1 LIKKGI
7 YPLNEIENITIGTV
21 LKQVRKSLKLS
32 QEELAHRSSLD
43 RTYISMLERNIKQ
56 PTITTIF
63 LLAEALEMKPSEF
76 VQLLE
81 DEFEGYTIKRTTV

>member
-1 LIKKGI
+1 M
-7 YPLNEIENITIGTV
+7 NEIENITIGTV
-21 LKQVRKSLKLS
+21 LKRVRKSLKIS

-63 LLAEALEMKPSEF
+63 LLAQALGMKPSTF

-81 DEFEGYTIKRTTV
+81 DEFKGHTIKRTTV

>member
-1 LIKKGI
+1 MV
-7 YPLNEIENITIGTV
+7 EIENITIGTV
-21 LKQVRKSLKLS
+21 LKRVRKSLKLS

-81 DEFEGYTIKRTTV
+81 SEFEGHTIKRNTV

>member
-1 LIKKGI
+1 MS
-7 YPLNEIENITIGTV
+7 EIENITIGEV
-21 LKQVRKSLKLS
+21 LKRVRKSKKIS

-63 LLAEALEMKPSEF
+63 LLSKALELRPSEF
-76 VQLLE
+76 VQQLE
-81 DEFEGYTIKRTTV
+81 DEFEGITIKRTTV

>member
-1 LIKKGI
+1 M
-7 YPLNEIENITIGTV
+7 NEIENITIGTV
-21 LKQVRKSLKLS
+21 LKRVRKSLKLS

-63 LLAEALEMKPSEF
+63 LLALALEMKPSDF

-81 DEFEGYTIKRTTV
+81 IEFEGHTIKRTTV

>member
-1 LIKKGI
+1 MSK
-7 YPLNEIENITIGTV
+7 IENITVGIV
-21 LKQVRKSLKLS
+21 LKRVRKSLKLS

-63 LLAEALEMKPSEF
+63 LLSEALEMKPSEF

-81 DEFEGYTIKRTTV
+81 DEFEGHIIKRTTL

>member
-1 LIKKGI
+1 MS
-7 YPLNEIENITIGTV
+7 EIENITIGEV
-21 LKQVRKSLKLS
+21 LKRVRKSKKIS

-63 LLAEALEMKPSEF
+63 LLSKALELRPSEF
-76 VQLLE
+76 VQQLE
-81 DEFEGYTIKRTTV
+81 DEFEGHTIKRTTV

>member
-1 LIKKGI
+1 MT
-7 YPLNEIENITIGTV
+7 EIENITIGVV
-21 LKQVRKSLKLS
+21 LKRLRKSMKFS
-32 QEELAHRSSLD
+32 QEELAFKSGLD

-63 LLAEALEMKPSEF
+63 LLADGLEMKPSEF

-81 DEFEGYTIKRTTV
+81 DEFEGHTIKRTTV

>member
-1 LIKKGI
+1 M
-7 YPLNEIENITIGTV
+7 NEIENITIGTV

-32 QEELAHRSSLD
+32 QEELAYRSSLD

-63 LLAEALEMKPSEF
+63 LLAQALEMKPSEF

-81 DEFEGYTIKRTTV
+81 EEFIEYSIKRSTV

>member
-1 LIKKGI
+1 M
-7 YPLNEIENITIGTV
+7 NEIENITIGTV
-21 LKQVRKSLKLS
+21 LKRVRKSQKLS

-63 LLAEALEMKPSEF
+63 LVAQALGMKPSEF
-76 VQLLE
+76 VQLVE
-81 DEFEGYTIKRTTV
+81 DNFEGYTIKRTTV

>member
-1 LIKKGI
+1 M
-7 YPLNEIENITIGTV
+7 NEIENITIGTV
-21 LKQVRKSLKLS
+21 LKRVRKSKKIS

-63 LLAEALEMKPSEF
+63 LLSEALEMKPSEF
-76 VQLLE
+76 VQQLE
-81 DEFEGYTIKRTTV
+81 DEFEGHIFKRTTV

>member
-1 LIKKGI
+1 M
-7 YPLNEIENITIGTV
+7 NEIEKGTV
-21 LKQVRKSLKLS
+21 LKRVRKSLKLS
-32 QEELAHRSSLD
+32 QEKLAHRSSLD

-76 VQLLE
+76 VRLLE
-81 DEFEGYTIKRTTV
+81 DEFEGHTFKRTTV

>member
-1 LIKKGI
+1 M
-7 YPLNEIENITIGTV
+7 NVIENITIGTV
-21 LKQVRKSLKLS
+21 LKRVRKSLKLS

-63 LLAEALEMKPSEF
+63 LLAESLEMKPSDF
-76 VQLLE
+76 VQLIE
-81 DEFEGYTIKRTTV
+81 DEFNGYTIKRTTV

>member
-1 LIKKGI
+1 M
-7 YPLNEIENITIGTV
+7 NEIENITIGTV
-21 LKQVRKSLKLS
+21 LKHVRKSLTLS

-76 VQLLE
+76 VRLLE
-81 DEFEGYTIKRTTV
+81 NEFEGHTIKRTTV

>member
-1 LIKKGI
+1 M
-7 YPLNEIENITIGTV
+7 NEIENITVGTV
-21 LKQVRKSLKLS
+21 LKRVRKSLKLS

-63 LLAEALEMKPSEF
+63 LLAQALEMKPYEF

>member
-1 LIKKGI
+1 MS
-7 YPLNEIENITIGTV
+7 EIENITIGAV
-21 LKQVRKSLKLS
+21 LKRVRKSLKLS

-63 LLAEALEMKPSEF
+63 LIAQALEMKPSAF

-81 DEFEGYTIKRTTV
+81 DEFEGYTIKRNTV